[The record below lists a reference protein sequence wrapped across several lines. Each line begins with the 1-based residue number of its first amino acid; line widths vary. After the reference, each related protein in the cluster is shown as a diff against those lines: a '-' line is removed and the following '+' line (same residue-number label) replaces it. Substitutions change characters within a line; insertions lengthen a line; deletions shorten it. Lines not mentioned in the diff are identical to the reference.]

1 MKKEEIKSKEF
12 TPEEDETL
20 YLLSVPGMKEKLID
34 GLKTPIEE
42 CVSEDE
48 VDWLQSGS
56 SGESKR

>member
-1 MKKEEIKSKEF
+1 MQKEEIKSKEF

-20 YLLSVPGMKEKLID
+20 YLLSIPGMKEKIID

-42 CVSEDE
+42 CAPEDE
-48 VDWLQSGS
+48 VDWLQLGP